1 MGQSHTHCT
10 HKTIKKNH
18 PTMDSLKGAKLV
30 KADGSSVEA
39 DSALEGKDLILFYFS
54 AHWCPPCRQF
64 TPMLKDFYEE
74 VDNVEIVFV
83 SSDRSN
89 EDMLSYMKESHGD
102 WLATEHGSSLTND
115 LKQKFGIQGIPPWW
129 WSSQMGRWS
138 PRTDGLTSAAS
149 SRNRPWRAG
158 RTDSVCTFI
167 DRKLSSLKQIFSIL
181 KISLEIQCIYLQ

>member
-1 MGQSHTHCT
+1 MGSHTLT
-10 HKTIKKNH
+10 LHKTINKNY

-39 DSALEGKDLILFYFS
+39 DSALEGKDL
-54 AHWCPPCRQF
+54 

-83 SSDRSN
+83 SSDRAN

-115 LKQKFGIQGIPPWW
+115 LKQKFGIQG
-129 WSSQMGRWS
+129 
-138 PRTDGLTSAAS
+138 
-149 SRNRPWRAG
+149 
-158 RTDSVCTFI
+158 
-167 DRKLSSLKQIFSIL
+167 
-181 KISLEIQCIYLQ
+181 